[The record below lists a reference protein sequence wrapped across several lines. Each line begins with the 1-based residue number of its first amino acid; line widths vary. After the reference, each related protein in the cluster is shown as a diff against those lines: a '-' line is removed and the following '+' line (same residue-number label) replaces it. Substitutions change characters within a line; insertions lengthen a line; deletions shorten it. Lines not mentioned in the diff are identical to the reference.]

1 MENKISHIV
10 DWLIDNKA
18 INESEREL
26 YAYALY
32 SISLSFPAII
42 FSILFGMAVGGI
54 KQSIMIMFPF
64 IVMRR
69 FSGGYHTKNPLICL
83 VNSSIILF
91 ICIWIAMHGK
101 YSYIMMML
109 TFGAAIILFLF
120 GPIDSENRRLD
131 DSEKLHCKKVVTI
144 LVTIFLL
151 VSIVLAIYG
160 YSSFSFCISLSIIL
174 AASLQIPCLLIRL
187 YEKYK
192 V

>member
-1 MENKISHIV
+1 MV
-10 DWLIDNKA
+10 
-18 INESEREL
+18 
-26 YAYALY
+26 
-32 SISLSFPAII
+32 
-42 FSILFGMAVGGI
+42 VGGI

-64 IVMRR
+64 VVMRR

-91 ICIWIAMHGK
+91 ICIWVAMHGK
-101 YSYIMMML
+101 YSYIMML

-120 GPIDSENRRLD
+120 SPIDSENRRLD

-160 YSSFSFCISLSIIL
+160 YSSYSFCISLSIIL